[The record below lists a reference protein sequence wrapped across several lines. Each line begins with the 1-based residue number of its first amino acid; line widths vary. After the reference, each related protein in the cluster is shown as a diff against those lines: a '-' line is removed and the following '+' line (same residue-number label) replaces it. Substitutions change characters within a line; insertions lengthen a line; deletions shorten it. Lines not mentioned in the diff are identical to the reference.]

1 MYKSYHKKIVATTL
15 LASVVF
21 LGTACNASNDT
32 KTVAKADDAKSAAK
46 TESKSEKP
54 SVINGVPVVWP
65 GMTREEIAKYVG
77 AVKPALSD
85 SVKNTY
91 DFNGKAIIDGG
102 IYYPIVNGKTG
113 AYHANEEAHKQ
124 SLYYGR
130 KPTANEEKAW
140 DIDVMPDGTGLPEGS
155 GSVEWGEEVYEEKC
169 LSCHGDFGTG
179 AGLYPRLTAGNAEEM
194 QKTLMHQRVD
204 AESDGP
210 QRTFGSNWPHAS
222 TLWWYIKT
230 AMPHQ
235 APFSL
240 TDDEVY
246 ALSAYTLYV
255 NEMSIDGV
263 EVDEEYVLDREK
275 FLKIVMPNVDGF
287 EPKIDGPKGQDNARD
302 YYNDPVNYGNG
313 VRCMKDCFEG
323 EPAVQRI
330 SFALTDFNPPLSNEK
345 DLPEVKAEEKAHAGK
360 ADYEASC
367 AVCHTTDAMGAPDVG
382 NKAAWDATL
391 KKGLDTVM
399 ENTINGLNGMPP
411 RGGSAL
417 SDEQLKVVVDY
428 MIEASK

>member
-32 KTVAKADDAKSAAK
+32 KTVAKTEAKEK
-46 TESKSEKP
+46 KP

-65 GMTREEIAKYVG
+65 GMTREEIEPYVG
-77 AVKPALSD
+77 SAKAQVSDTVK
-85 SVKNTY
+85 KKY
-91 DFNGKAIIDGG
+91 DHNGKLVVDGG
-102 IYYPIVNGKTG
+102 ITYPIVNGKTG
-113 AYHANEEAHKQ
+113 AYRVNEEAHKQ
-124 SLYYGR
+124 SLYHGR
-130 KPTANEEKAW
+130 KPTDNEQKAW
-140 DIDVMPDGTGLPEGS
+140 DIDVMPDGTGLPEGE

-169 LSCHGDFGTG
+169 LSCHGDFGAG
-179 AGLYPRLTAGNAEEM
+179 AGLYPRLTAGNADEM
-194 QKTLMHQRVD
+194 KKTLMYQRVD
-204 AESDGP
+204 KDSDGP

-246 ALSAYTLYV
+246 ALSAYILYV

-263 EVDEEYVLDREK
+263 EVDEEYVLNREK

-287 EPKIDGPKGQDNARD
+287 EPKIDGPKGQDNARA

-313 VRCMKDCFEG
+313 IRCMKDCFEG

-330 SFALTDFNPPLSNEK
+330 SFALTEFNPPLSNEK
-345 DLPEVKAEEKAHAGK
+345 SLPPVTEEKAAHPGK
-360 ADYEASC
+360 KAYEASC
-367 AVCHTTDAMGAPDVG
+367 AVCHATDAMGAPAVG
-382 NKAAWDATL
+382 DKAAWEATM
-391 KKGLDTVM
+391 KKGLDAVHA
-399 ENTINGLNGMPP
+399 NTINGVNGMPP
-411 RGGSAL
+411 RGGSTL
-417 SDEQLKVVVDY
+417 SDDELKEVVDY
-428 MIEASK
+428 MIEESK